1 MKTAEQVLNEW
12 CSDEIEFSFGVN
24 TPSSGKH
31 TRESLHDTGLGMRGG
46 SFFSE
51 DFKWVYTCF
60 EKVRGW
66 DTETTDKWIDDFFKA
81 ENLARFC
88 SPMEVKIALRD
99 MCRDLQYPGWRAKME
114 RMDLIFYPNPLL
126 TAKNATI
133 PTYTPEIAEKVKLM
147 LPIMQTKD
155 GVGLAAPQ
163 VGWNVRLF
171 VGYVNKVHE
180 PSSLRVYYNPEIT
193 TSGEKVFG
201 EEGCLSF
208 PRLRAQIA
216 RYTEVE
222 IKAMTPDGPIVER
235 IEDPFYARMIQHE
248 MDHLDGLL
256 FIERMTPADQ
266 QKNKNLLKVFE
277 SLHRESRSP
286 DSISSR

>member
-1 MKTAEQVLNEW
+1 MKTEEQVFKEW
-12 CSDEIEFSFGVN
+12 CSDEISFSFDAPLGSK
-24 TPSSGKH
+24 TH
-31 TRESLHDTGLGMRGG
+31 TRESLRITGLGMRGG
-46 SFFSE
+46 QFFTE
-51 DFKWVYTCF
+51 DFAWVHTCF
-60 EKVRGW
+60 EKARGW
-66 DTETTDKWIDDFFKA
+66 DSETTNKWLADFFKA

-88 SPMEVKIALRD
+88 APMEVKTALRD

-114 RMDLIFYPNPLL
+114 RMDLLFYPNPRL
-126 TAKNATI
+126 TAKNAAI
-133 PTYTPEIAEKVKLM
+133 STYTLEIAEKVKQM
-147 LPIMQTKD
+147 IPVMQTKD

-193 TSGEKVFG
+193 TSGDLVRA

-208 PRLRAQIA
+208 PHLRAQIA

-222 IKAMTPDGPIVER
+222 IRAQTPDGPVVER

-256 FIERMTPADQ
+256 FIERMSPADQ
-266 QKNKNLLKVFE
+266 QKNKSLLRVFE
-277 SLHRESRSP
+277 ALYKES
-286 DSISSR
+286 